1 MIDSITSCIF
11 WTYENSEMR
20 QIIQE
25 KQAQLTIYPIYGWC
39 INMDVIT
46 SSIILLLHLQ
56 IHRICQLYRNWS
68 IHKKLSFPLHT
79 FAILVKL
86 SYEAKISLVVL
97 NKGIE
102 WNGWQFCRFRIHII
116 SLKSVSSRRIYVISD
131 SSELYKSF
139 NKQWNSNGAQESH
152 SWPFPVQKKRI
163 AIHPHSPPQ
172 MHKKPWLRNQRISS
186 IFSDFSFIKYTF
198 HSSLFLY
205 PSHYRM
211 FSTVARST
219 ARLANVCRPN
229 LSRSFYAMMR
239 NSQMSPSLLPRQTNS
254 SVYIQKRY
262 FMGNIMRVAI
272 QVISSTFSASVRAFL
287 SAFQQQAGI
296 SLSHLSPSIL
306 HPMSIPS
313 TICWFSLILT
323 NRVFSICSPFLSH
336 PFFS

>member
-1 MIDSITSCIF
+1 
-11 WTYENSEMR
+11 
-20 QIIQE
+20 
-25 KQAQLTIYPIYGWC
+25 
-39 INMDVIT
+39 MD
-46 SSIILLLHLQ
+46 
-56 IHRICQLYRNWS
+56 
-68 IHKKLSFPLHT
+68 
-79 FAILVKL
+79 
-86 SYEAKISLVVL
+86 
-97 NKGIE
+97 
-102 WNGWQFCRFRIHII
+102 
-116 SLKSVSSRRIYVISD
+116 D
-131 SSELYKSF
+131 SSVGSESILFHLKVFLLAEFMLFPILPSSTSGSTN
-139 NKQWNSNGAQESH
+139 NKTQMVPRKVIH
-152 SWPFPVQKKRI
+152 DLFLFRKKRI

-296 SLSHLSPSIL
+296 SLFHLSPSIL